1 MTQSGEDG
9 AGGSAAPW
17 LGFGTM
23 MAPKG
28 PGTQGLGVTPR
39 LSPRLQG
46 PGTAGSRPLPC
57 KPQGMLCWGG
67 VLLPHS
73 RGARLGLPAAPSTG
87 VRGIYGSVPRGS
99 FCSSLDL

>member
-67 VLLPHS
+67 SFYPIAEEPVWGCLL
-73 RGARLGLPAAPSTG
+73 LPAAG
-87 VRGIYGSVPRGS
+87 
-99 FCSSLDL
+99 